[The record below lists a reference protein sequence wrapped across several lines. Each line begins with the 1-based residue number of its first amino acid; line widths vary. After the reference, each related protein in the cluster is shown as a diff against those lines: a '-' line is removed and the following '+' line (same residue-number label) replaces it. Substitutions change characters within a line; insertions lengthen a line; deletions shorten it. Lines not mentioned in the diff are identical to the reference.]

1 MIAILA
7 FYGPSVIALASEAGG
22 GGSIL
27 EVNPGVV
34 FWTIVTFIILLI
46 VLKKF
51 AWKPILGALEEREN
65 SIKDSLSAA
74 EKAMSKAE
82 RISKENEAALREAEF
97 EAQKIRKEAIE
108 EAELLRAERIEKAK
122 EEAEQLL
129 EHARNTIDREKKLA
143 LLELRDEVAKLAI
156 ESASKIIDAE
166 LDPKK
171 NSKLVNDYIKELSS
185 N

>member
-1 MIAILA
+1 MLA
-7 FYGPSVIALASEAGG
+7 GFNLSVIALVAEAGG
-22 GGSIL
+22 GSII

-34 FWTIVTFIILLI
+34 FWTVVTFIILML
-46 VLKKF
+46 VLSKY

-65 SIKDSLSAA
+65 SIKGSLEAA
-74 EKAMSKAE
+74 KKAMDRAE
-82 RISKENEAALREAEF
+82 MISKENDAALREAEL

-108 EAELLRAERIEKAK
+108 EAELLREERIKNAK
-122 EEAEQLL
+122 DEASQLL
-129 EHARNTIDREKKLA
+129 EQARNAIEQEKKLA

-166 LDPKK
+166 LDVTK
-171 NSKLVNDYIKELSS
+171 SEKLIDNYIKELSR